1 MNGIGPL
8 ALLLPS
14 AEEVIMDEFDRSRN
28 CPKCDSTKPSENVY
42 HPESM
47 EFEHGCADGEHM
59 HRKCVD
65 CYYQWSEAPLDA
77 S

>member
-1 MNGIGPL
+1 
-8 ALLLPS
+8 
-14 AEEVIMDEFDRSRN
+14 MDEFDRSRN
-28 CPKCDSTKPSENVY
+28 CPKCGSSKPSEDVY

-59 HRKCVD
+59 HRKCLD